1 MDAPAPG
8 EWRLSAD
15 YQPFLTSGE
24 MEGVRTMEP
33 KDLATSADRPRRIG
47 IFLFDLVEEID
58 AVGPWEVFAWW
69 THAYPDDGWEAT
81 TFSADGE
88 PVTCDNTL
96 VIHPHHS
103 FASVPALDVLVHPGG
118 DGHIA
123 MLEDDAH
130 LGWLREQKDRVPLMT
145 SICTGSVV
153 FAAAG
158 LLHGRPATSN
168 RKSLDQMKSIDG
180 TIDVRRGERFV
191 DDGDVITAAG
201 LSAGIDMSLHVV
213 GRLAGPGRARD
224 VRDGIEYH
232 PDPPH

>member
-1 MDAPAPG
+1 VERNDAPT
-8 EWRLSAD
+8 RAD
-15 YQPFLTSGE
+15 G
-24 MEGVRTMEP
+24 
-33 KDLATSADRPRRIG
+33 RRHIG
-47 IFLFDLVEEID
+47 IFLFDEVEEID

-69 THAYPDDGWEAT
+69 THAYPQDGWEAT
-81 TFSADGE
+81 TFSADGR

-96 VIHPHHS
+96 IVHPHHS
-103 FASVPALDVLVHPGG
+103 VASAPTLDVIVHPGG

-130 LGWLREQKDRVPLMT
+130 LEWLREQKSRVPLMT
-145 SICTGSVV
+145 SVCTGSVV

-168 RKSLDQMKSIDG
+168 RNSLDQMKSIDG

-201 LSAGIDMSLHVV
+201 LSAGIDMALHVV
-213 GRLAGPGRARD
+213 GRLVSPERARN
-224 VRDGIEYH
+224 VREGIEYH